1 MLAISDL
8 MRILYDN
15 HEQLAVFLVNGERI
29 IQDNREYLDLL
40 HSLVFG
46 LSSCFILPEDK
57 SFVLSLLQDIA
68 KLQFI
73 NNENPRK
80 YVF

>member
-1 MLAISDL
+1 MLAVSDL
-8 MRILYDN
+8 MRTLYDN

-29 IQDNREYLDLL
+29 IEDSREFLDLL
-40 HSLVFG
+40 HSIIFG

-57 SFVLSLLQDIA
+57 SFVLNLLQDIA
-68 KLQFI
+68 KLQLI

-80 YVF
+80 YV